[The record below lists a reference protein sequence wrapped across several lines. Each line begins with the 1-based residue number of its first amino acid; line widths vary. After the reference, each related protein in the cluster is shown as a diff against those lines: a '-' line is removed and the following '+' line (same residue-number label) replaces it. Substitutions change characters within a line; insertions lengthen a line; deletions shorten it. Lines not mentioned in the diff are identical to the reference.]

1 MTGKRKK
8 EDQKAHNFEVE
19 SILGFPSGKVAQSIR
34 SIIHRDLSNHD
45 VECITVVLVS
55 HLMIE
60 KRINDLIYIWLTKNL
75 PQMSSKNKSGTSVNE
90 LAIDILNKYI
100 EKLDFAK
107 KVELIK
113 PLGVLLWSDD
123 SKDIFGDIYKINDAR
138 VGIVHHMEISN
149 VKFGNKSLNTEVGLE
164 HFFNLAQQRL
174 LNISDLIELIGIDEI
189 ETI

>member
-1 MTGKRKK
+1 MTVKKKRR
-8 EDQKAHNFEVE
+8 DPKAHKLVDK

-34 SIIHRDLSNHD
+34 SVIYRDLSNHD

-60 KRINDLIYIWLTKNL
+60 ARINDLIYLWLAKNL

-90 LAIDILNKYI
+90 LARDILNKYI
-100 EKLDFAK
+100 EKLEFSK

-138 VGIVHHMEISN
+138 ISIVHRMDISN
-149 VKFGNKSLNTEVGLE
+149 IKFGNKSLNTEVGLE
-164 HFFNLAQQRL
+164 HFFDLAQQRL
-174 LNISDLIELIGIDEI
+174 LNISDLIELIGY
-189 ETI
+189 